1 MLEFLKAFDCFANAH
16 ILGQYEK
23 LEAAAARR
31 SYLNDQNSFHLTIDT
46 PPGLTGVI
54 TLIFQ
59 DVDTPCT
66 PKGVSIVEI
75 SLF

>member
-23 LEAAAARR
+23 LEAAAARH
-31 SYLNDQNSFHLTIDT
+31 SNLNDQNSFHSTIDT
-46 PPGLTGVI
+46 PPGVI
-54 TLIFQ
+54 TLVFQ
-59 DVDTPCT
+59 VFDTPGT